1 MHEAITRMLAKY
13 EPKSVDDSVRALR
26 EIIQEVALL
35 GLWRAKFF
43 EHAAFYGGTA
53 LRILYGLD
61 RFSEDLDFSL
71 LKPAPDFD
79 LKRFTS
85 SLEEELLA
93 FGFNVRVEMVDK
105 AVESAVQSAFLKAN
119 TRNELLVIEAGEEIA
134 GRISA
139 GRMLKVKLE
148 VDTDP
153 PPGFA
158 TGTRYLLNPIPFAVR
173 SYSLP
178 DLFAGKMHAILFRRW
193 KNRVKGRDWYDLV
206 WYAANHPHL
215 HLTHLEQ
222 RMRQTGHWSGS
233 QQLSSTAFTDLL
245 HEAIDRLDVDQ
256 ARRDVAPFVK
266 DQKMLAI
273 WSHDFF
279 RDVAGRIR
287 ISKTPPPSPVGWD
300 RQP

>member
-1 MHEAITRMLAKY
+1 MHEAVTRMLARY

-71 LKPAPDFD
+71 LTPSPDFN
-79 LKRFTS
+79 LARYTA
-85 SLEEELLA
+85 SLEEELQA

-119 TRNELLVIEAGEEIA
+119 TRNELLVIETGEELTGQVAA
-134 GRISA
+134 GQV
-139 GRMLKVKLE
+139 LKVKIE

-153 PPGFA
+153 PPGFN
-158 TGTRYLLNPIPFAVR
+158 TQTRYLLQPIPFAVR
-173 SYSLP
+173 CYSLP
-178 DLFAGKMHAILFRRW
+178 DLLAGKMHAILFRKW

-206 WYAANHPHL
+206 WYAANHPQL
-215 HLTHLEQ
+215 NLTHLEQ
-222 RMRQTGHWSGS
+222 RMRQTGHWNGDKN
-233 QQLSSTAFTDLL
+233 LSPVVFTDLL
-245 HEAIDRLDVDQ
+245 FEAIDRLDVNQ
-256 ARRDVAPFVK
+256 ARKDVAPFVK
-266 DQKMLAI
+266 DQQMLAL

-279 RDVAGRIR
+279 QDVASRIQAE
-287 ISKTPPPSPVGWD
+287 G
-300 RQP
+300 

>member
-1 MHEAITRMLAKY
+1 MLAKY

-71 LKPAPDFD
+71 LAPSPDFN
-79 LKRFTS
+79 LARYTA

-119 TRNELLVIEAGEEIA
+119 TRNELLVIEAGEELMGQVAA
-134 GRISA
+134 GQV
-139 GRMLKVKLE
+139 LKVKIE

-153 PPGFA
+153 PPGFS
-158 TGTRYLLNPIPFAVR
+158 TSTRYLLQPIPFAVR

-178 DLFAGKMHAILFRRW
+178 DLFAGKMHAILFRKW

-206 WYAANHPHL
+206 WYAANHPQL
-215 HLTHLEQ
+215 NLGHLEQ
-222 RMRQTGHWSGS
+222 RMRQTGHWSGEQS
-233 QQLSSTAFTDLL
+233 LSPVAFSDLL
-245 HEAIDRLDVDQ
+245 FEAIDRLDVNQ
-256 ARRDVAPFVK
+256 ARKDVSPFVK
-266 DQKMLAI
+266 DQQMLAL

-279 RDVAGRIR
+279 SDVASRIR
-287 ISKTPPPSPVGWD
+287 FEG
-300 RQP
+300 

>member
-1 MHEAITRMLAKY
+1 MHEAVTRMLARY

-71 LKPAPDFD
+71 LEPYPDFN
-79 LKRFTS
+79 LARYTA

-105 AVESAVQSAFLKAN
+105 TVESAVQSAFLKAN
-119 TRNELLVIEAGEEIA
+119 TRNELLVIEAGEDLS
-134 GRISA
+134 GQVSA
-139 GRMLKVKLE
+139 GQTLKVKIE

-153 PPGFA
+153 PSGF
-158 TGTRYLLNPIPFAVR
+158 TTSTRYLLQPIPFAVR

-178 DLFAGKMHAILFRRW
+178 DLFAGKMHALLFRKW
-193 KNRVKGRDWYDLV
+193 KNRVKGRDWYDFV
-206 WYAANHPHL
+206 WYAANHPL
-215 HLTHLEQ
+215 LNLAHLEQ
-222 RMRQTGHWSGS
+222 RMRQTGHWDGEAP
-233 QQLSSTAFTDLL
+233 LSSSAFRDLL
-245 HEAIDRLDVDQ
+245 FDTIDRLDVNQ
-256 ARRDVAPFVK
+256 ARKDVAPFVK
-266 DQKMLAI
+266 DQQTLAL

-279 RDVAGRIR
+279 RDVASRIQAA
-287 ISKTPPPSPVGWD
+287 V
-300 RQP
+300 

>member
-1 MHEAITRMLAKY
+1 MHEAVTRMLAKY
-13 EPKSVDDSVRALR
+13 EPKSVDDSIRALR

-71 LKPAPDFD
+71 LTPSPDFN
-79 LKRFTS
+79 LARYTA
-85 SLEEELLA
+85 SLEEELQA

-119 TRNELLVIEAGEEIA
+119 TRNELLVIEAGEELTGQVAA
-134 GRISA
+134 GQV
-139 GRMLKVKLE
+139 LKVKIE

-153 PPGFA
+153 PPGFN
-158 TGTRYLLNPIPFAVR
+158 TQTRYLLQPIPFAVR

-178 DLFAGKMHAILFRRW
+178 DLFAGKMHAILFRKW

-206 WYAANHPHL
+206 WYVANHPQL
-215 HLTHLEQ
+215 NLAHLEQ
-222 RMRQTGHWSGS
+222 RMRQTGHWSGEKS
-233 QQLSSTAFTDLL
+233 LSPVVFTDLL
-245 HEAIDRLDVDQ
+245 FEAIDRLDVNQ
-256 ARRDVAPFVK
+256 ARKDVAPFVK
-266 DQKMLAI
+266 DQQMLAL

-279 RDVAGRIR
+279 QDVASRI
-287 ISKTPPPSPVGWD
+287 KTEG
-300 RQP
+300 

>member
-1 MHEAITRMLAKY
+1 MHEAVSRMLAKY

-71 LKPAPDFD
+71 LAPSPDFN
-79 LKRFTS
+79 LARYTA

-119 TRNELLVIEAGEEIA
+119 TRNELLVIEAGEELMGQVAA
-134 GRISA
+134 GQV
-139 GRMLKVKLE
+139 LKVKIE

-153 PPGFA
+153 PPGFS
-158 TGTRYLLNPIPFAVR
+158 TQTRYLLQPIPFAVR

-178 DLFAGKMHAILFRRW
+178 DLFAGKMHAILFRKW

-206 WYAANHPHL
+206 WYAANHPQL
-215 HLTHLEQ
+215 SLVHLEQ
-222 RMRQTGHWSGS
+222 RMRQTGHWSGEQS
-233 QQLSSTAFTDLL
+233 LSPVAFSDLL
-245 HEAIDRLDVDQ
+245 FEAIDRLDVNQ
-256 ARRDVAPFVK
+256 ARKDVAPFVK
-266 DQKMLAI
+266 DQQMLAI

-279 RDVAGRIR
+279 RDVASRINFE
-287 ISKTPPPSPVGWD
+287 G
-300 RQP
+300 

>member
-1 MHEAITRMLAKY
+1 MHEAVTRMLARY

-71 LKPAPDFD
+71 LTPSPDFN
-79 LKRFTS
+79 LARYTA
-85 SLEEELLA
+85 SLEEELQA

-119 TRNELLVIEAGEEIA
+119 TRNELLVIEAGEELTGQVAA
-134 GRISA
+134 GQV
-139 GRMLKVKLE
+139 LKVKIE

-153 PPGFA
+153 PPGFS
-158 TGTRYLLNPIPFAVR
+158 TQTRYLLQPIPFAVR

-178 DLFAGKMHAILFRRW
+178 DLFAGKMHAILFRKW

-215 HLTHLEQ
+215 NLAHLEQ
-222 RMRQTGHWSGS
+222 RMRQTGHWSGDKN
-233 QQLSSTAFTDLL
+233 LSPVVFTDLL
-245 HEAIDRLDVDQ
+245 FEAIDRLDVNQ
-256 ARRDVAPFVK
+256 ARKDVAPFIK
-266 DQKMLAI
+266 DQQMLAL

-279 RDVAGRIR
+279 QDVVSRI
-287 ISKTPPPSPVGWD
+287 KVEG
-300 RQP
+300 

>member
-1 MHEAITRMLAKY
+1 MHEAIARMLAKY
-13 EPKSVDDSVRALR
+13 EPKSVDDSIRALR

-71 LKPAPDFD
+71 ITPAPDFY
-79 LKRFTS
+79 LSRYTA

-105 AVESAVQSAFLKAN
+105 AVETAVQSAFLKAN
-119 TRNELLVIEAGEEIA
+119 TRNELLIIEAGEVISGQVAA
-134 GRISA
+134 GQV
-139 GRMLKVKLE
+139 LKVKLE

-158 TGTRYLLNPIPFAVR
+158 TETRYLLNPIPFAVR
-173 SYSLP
+173 SYTLP

-193 KNRVKGRDWYDLV
+193 KDRVKGRDWYDLV
-206 WYAANHPHL
+206 WYAANHPQL
-215 HLTHLEQ
+215 NLPHLEQ
-222 RMRQTGHWSGS
+222 RMRQTGHWSGDAP
-233 QQLSSTAFTDLL
+233 LTATVFSDLL
-245 HEAIDRLDVDQ
+245 NEAIDRLDVGQ
-256 ARRDVAPFVK
+256 ASRDVAPFVK
-266 DQKMLAI
+266 DQQMLAI

-279 RDVAGRIR
+279 RDVARR
-287 ISKTPPPSPVGWD
+287 VQVVDATLEV
-300 RQP
+300 

>member
-1 MHEAITRMLAKY
+1 MHEAVARMLAKY

-71 LKPAPDFD
+71 LTPVPEFNLA
-79 LKRFTS
+79 RYTA

-105 AVESAVQSAFLKAN
+105 TAESAVQSAFLKAN
-119 TRNELLVIEAGEEIA
+119 TRNELLVIEAGEDLMGQVAA
-134 GRISA
+134 GQV
-139 GRMLKVKLE
+139 LKVKIE

-153 PPGFA
+153 PPGFS
-158 TGTRYLLNPIPFAVR
+158 TQTRYLLHPIPFAVR

-178 DLFAGKMHAILFRRW
+178 DLFAGKMHAVLLRRW
-193 KNRVKGRDWYDLV
+193 KNRVKGREWYDLV

-215 HLTHLEQ
+215 NLTHLEQ
-222 RMRQTGHWSGS
+222 RMRQTGHWDGDNR
-233 QQLSSTAFTDLL
+233 LSSADFTRLL
-245 HEAIDRLDVDQ
+245 REAIDRLDVNQ
-256 ARRDVAPFVK
+256 ARNDVAPFIK
-266 DQKMLAI
+266 DQQVLAL
-273 WSHDFF
+273 WSHEFF
-279 RDVAGRIR
+279 QDVAGRIQ
-287 ISKTPPPSPVGWD
+287 TVGN
-300 RQP
+300 

>member
-1 MHEAITRMLAKY
+1 MHEAVTRMLAKY

-71 LKPAPDFD
+71 LAPSPDFN
-79 LKRFTS
+79 LARYTA
-85 SLEEELLA
+85 SLEEELQA

-119 TRNELLVIEAGEEIA
+119 TRNELLVIEAGEELTGQVA
-134 GRISA
+134 TGQV
-139 GRMLKVKLE
+139 LKVKIE

-153 PPGFA
+153 PPGFS
-158 TGTRYLLNPIPFAVR
+158 TQTRYLLQPIPFAVR

-178 DLFAGKMHAILFRRW
+178 DLFAGKMHAILFRKW

-206 WYAANHPHL
+206 WYAANHPQL
-215 HLTHLEQ
+215 NLAHLEQ
-222 RMRQTGHWSGS
+222 RMRQTGHWNSEKKLS
-233 QQLSSTAFTDLL
+233 QVTFTDLL
-245 HEAIDRLDVDQ
+245 FEAIDRLDVNQ
-256 ARRDVAPFVK
+256 ARKDVAPFVK
-266 DQKMLAI
+266 DQQMLAL

-279 RDVAGRIR
+279 QDVASRIR
-287 ISKTPPPSPVGWD
+287 AQG
-300 RQP
+300 

>member
-1 MHEAITRMLAKY
+1 MHEAITRMLARY

-71 LKPAPDFD
+71 LKPSPDFN
-79 LKRFTS
+79 LARYTA
-85 SLEEELLA
+85 SLEEELQA
-93 FGFNVRVEMVDK
+93 FGFNVRVEMIGK

-119 TRNELLVIEAGEEIA
+119 TRNELLVIETGEELTGQVAA
-134 GRISA
+134 GQL
-139 GRMLKVKLE
+139 LKVKIE

-153 PPGFA
+153 PSGFS
-158 TGTRYLLNPIPFAVR
+158 TQTRYLLQPIPFAVR

-178 DLFAGKMHAILFRRW
+178 DLFAGKMHAILFRKW

-206 WYAANHPHL
+206 WYAANHPRL
-215 HLTHLEQ
+215 NLAHLEQ
-222 RMRQTGHWSGS
+222 RMRQTGHWSGDKN
-233 QQLSSTAFTDLL
+233 LSPVIFTDLL
-245 HEAIDRLDVDQ
+245 FEAIDRLDVNQ
-256 ARRDVAPFVK
+256 ARKDVAPFVK
-266 DQKMLAI
+266 DQQLLAL

-279 RDVAGRIR
+279 QDVASRIKAER
-287 ISKTPPPSPVGWD
+287 
-300 RQP
+300 

>member
-1 MHEAITRMLAKY
+1 MHEAIARMLAKY

-71 LKPAPDFD
+71 LAPTPDFD
-79 LKRFTS
+79 LARYTA

-93 FGFNVRVEMVDK
+93 FGFNVRAEMVDK

-119 TRNELLVIEAGEEIA
+119 TRNELLVIRAGEAIA
-134 GRISA
+134 GQVPA
-139 GRMLKVKLE
+139 GQVLKIKLE

-158 TGTRYLLNPIPFAVR
+158 TETRYLLNPIPFAVR

-178 DLFAGKMHAILFRRW
+178 DLFAGKMHAVLFRRW
-193 KNRVKGRDWYDLV
+193 KNRVKGRDWYDFV
-206 WYAANHPHL
+206 WYAANHPRL
-215 HLTHLEQ
+215 HLAHLEQ
-222 RMRQTGHWSGS
+222 RMRQTGHWKDD
-233 QQLSSTAFTDLL
+233 QALTASAFRELL
-245 HEAIDRLDVDQ
+245 NEAISRLDVDQ

-266 DQKMLAI
+266 DRQTLGI
-273 WSHDFF
+273 WSRDFF
-279 RDVAGRIR
+279 RDVAGR
-287 ISKTPPPSPVGWD
+287 VVMMV
-300 RQP
+300 

>member
-1 MHEAITRMLAKY
+1 MHEAVTRMLAKY

-26 EIIQEVALL
+26 EIIQEVALF

-71 LKPAPDFD
+71 LTPSPDFN
-79 LKRFTS
+79 LARYTA
-85 SLEEELLA
+85 SLEEELQA

-119 TRNELLVIEAGEEIA
+119 TRNELLVIEAGEELTGQVAA
-134 GRISA
+134 GQV
-139 GRMLKVKLE
+139 LKVKIE

-153 PPGFA
+153 PPGFS
-158 TGTRYLLNPIPFAVR
+158 TQTRYLLQPIPFAVR
-173 SYSLP
+173 SYSLS
-178 DLFAGKMHAILFRRW
+178 DLFAGKMHAILFRKW

-215 HLTHLEQ
+215 NLAHLEQ
-222 RMRQTGHWSGS
+222 RMRQTGHWSGDKS
-233 QQLSSTAFTDLL
+233 LSPVVFTDLL
-245 HEAIDRLDVDQ
+245 FEAIDRLDVNQ
-256 ARRDVAPFVK
+256 ARKDVAPFVK
-266 DQKMLAI
+266 DQQMLAL

-279 RDVAGRIR
+279 QDVASRIQAE
-287 ISKTPPPSPVGWD
+287 G
-300 RQP
+300 

>member
-1 MHEAITRMLAKY
+1 MHEAVARMLAKY

-35 GLWRAKFF
+35 GLWRSKFF

-71 LKPAPDFD
+71 LEPSPDFN
-79 LKRFTS
+79 LARYTA
-85 SLEEELLA
+85 SLEEELSA

-119 TRNELLVIEAGEEIA
+119 TRNELLVIETGGELAGQV
-134 GRISA
+134 
-139 GRMLKVKLE
+139 LKVKIE

-153 PPGFA
+153 PTGF
-158 TGTRYLLNPIPFAVR
+158 TTSTRYLLQPIPFAVR

-178 DLFAGKMHAILFRRW
+178 DLFAGKMHALLFRRW
-193 KNRVKGRDWYDLV
+193 KNRVKGRDWYDFV
-206 WYAANHPHL
+206 WYAANHPQLNLAHL
-215 HLTHLEQ
+215 DQ
-222 RMRQTGHWSGS
+222 RMRQTGHWSGDLP
-233 QQLSSTAFTDLL
+233 LSPAAFRELL
-245 HEAIDRLDVDQ
+245 SDSIDRLDVDQ
-256 ARRDVAPFVK
+256 ARNDVAPFVK
-266 DQKMLAI
+266 DQQALAL

-279 RDVAGRIR
+279 RDVARRVQAYEG
-287 ISKTPPPSPVGWD
+287 
-300 RQP
+300 

>member
-71 LKPAPDFD
+71 LKPSPDFN
-79 LKRFTS
+79 LARYTA
-85 SLEEELLA
+85 SLEEELQA

-105 AVESAVQSAFLKAN
+105 TVESAVQSAFLKAN
-119 TRNELLVIEAGEEIA
+119 TRNELLVIEAGEELTGQVAA
-134 GRISA
+134 GQV
-139 GRMLKVKLE
+139 LKVKIE

-153 PPGFA
+153 PSGF
-158 TGTRYLLNPIPFAVR
+158 TTSTRYLLQPIPFAVR

-178 DLFAGKMHAILFRRW
+178 DLFAGKMHAILFRTW

-206 WYAANHPHL
+206 WYAANHPQL
-215 HLTHLEQ
+215 NLAHLEQ
-222 RMRQTGHWSGS
+222 RMRQTGHWSGELPLS
-233 QQLSSTAFTDLL
+233 QAAFHDLL
-245 HEAIDRLDVDQ
+245 FDTIERLDVNQ
-256 ARRDVAPFVK
+256 ARKDVAPFVK
-266 DQKMLAI
+266 DQQTLAL

-279 RDVAGRIR
+279 RDVASCIR
-287 ISKTPPPSPVGWD
+287 MEG
-300 RQP
+300 

>member
-1 MHEAITRMLAKY
+1 MHEAVTRMLAKY
-13 EPKSVDDSVRALR
+13 EPRSVDDSVRALR

-71 LKPAPDFD
+71 LTPSPDFN
-79 LKRFTS
+79 LARYTA
-85 SLEEELLA
+85 SLEEELQA

-119 TRNELLVIEAGEEIA
+119 TRNELLVIEAGEELTGQVAA
-134 GRISA
+134 GQV
-139 GRMLKVKLE
+139 LKVKIE

-153 PPGFA
+153 PPGFS
-158 TGTRYLLNPIPFAVR
+158 TQTRYLLQPIPFAVR

-178 DLFAGKMHAILFRRW
+178 DLFAGKMHAILFRKW

-206 WYAANHPHL
+206 WYAANHPRL
-215 HLTHLEQ
+215 NLAHLEQ
-222 RMRQTGHWSGS
+222 RMRQTGHWSGDKN
-233 QQLSSTAFTDLL
+233 LSPVVFADLL
-245 HEAIDRLDVDQ
+245 FEAIDRLDVNQ
-256 ARRDVAPFVK
+256 ARKDVAPFVK
-266 DQKMLAI
+266 DQQMLAL

-279 RDVAGRIR
+279 QDVAGRIM
-287 ISKTPPPSPVGWD
+287 TEG
-300 RQP
+300 

>member
-1 MHEAITRMLAKY
+1 MHEAVTRMLAKY

-71 LKPAPDFD
+71 LAPSPDFN
-79 LKRFTS
+79 LARYTA

-119 TRNELLVIEAGEEIA
+119 TRNELLVIEAGEELTGQVAA
-134 GRISA
+134 GQV
-139 GRMLKVKLE
+139 LKVKIE

-153 PPGFA
+153 PPDSA
-158 TGTRYLLNPIPFAVR
+158 PQLAICCNRYLLPYGAIRFPICLPARCMR
-173 SYSLP
+173 SFSASGRTGLRV
-178 DLFAGKMHAILFRRW
+178 AIGTIL
-193 KNRVKGRDWYDLV
+193 
-206 WYAANHPHL
+206 
-215 HLTHLEQ
+215 
-222 RMRQTGHWSGS
+222 SG
-233 QQLSSTAFTDLL
+233 
-245 HEAIDRLDVDQ
+245 
-256 ARRDVAPFVK
+256 
-266 DQKMLAI
+266 M
-273 WSHDFF
+273 
-279 RDVAGRIR
+279 
-287 ISKTPPPSPVGWD
+287 PPIIPN
-300 RQP
+300 